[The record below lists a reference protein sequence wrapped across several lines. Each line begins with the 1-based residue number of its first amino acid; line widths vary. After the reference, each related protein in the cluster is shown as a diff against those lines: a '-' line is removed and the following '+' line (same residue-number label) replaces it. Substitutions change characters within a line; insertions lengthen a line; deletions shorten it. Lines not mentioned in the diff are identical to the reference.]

1 MIKKNPKGFF
11 LFALLEAVLLALCT
25 ADRVTLLFALLL
37 LWSFL
42 SENSYVAT
50 LCYVPC
56 SSCTPQADTGTSHRL
71 THKKKTYFA
80 ISRWKINRKKGKEI
94 LILDFAVFGQAIHF
108 AALAFIL
115 TSHLA
120 GLRFASPF
128 AKSATR

>member
-1 MIKKNPKGFF
+1 MKFLIEKEPLGVLFLWLCFALRNAPRSYF
-11 LFALLEAVLLALCT
+11 LFALS
-25 ADRVTLLFALLL
+25 L

-50 LCYVPC
+50 LCFVPC
-56 SSCTPQADTGTSHRL
+56 TSCSPQADSGTPHRL